1 MVLCF
6 HIKNAWFYHLSQAQ
20 LPVKIQYTMKKSY
33 ISCDIANAIS
43 IWILGAPS
51 CEEVFNKLTIY
62 NGAHKIYGKF
72 QLRPPCAKLA
82 HLKQPPFVYK
92 GLTQKKYGLIQNCL
106 QDKQYS
112 NRPAQRDHGLVNP
125 HEKAEFVEL
134 GKFYLSA
141 PVWSMSH
148 ILKFYKI
155 TSLSFIF
162 VTEFK
167 NQFQTILN
175 PLMTNP
181 QTL

>member
-92 GLTQKKYGLIQNCL
+92 GLTQKKYGLIQHFPKYTQHPLKILCYL
-106 QDKQYS
+106 
-112 NRPAQRDHGLVNP
+112 
-125 HEKAEFVEL
+125 L
-134 GKFYLSA
+134 G
-141 PVWSMSH
+141 
-148 ILKFYKI
+148 
-155 TSLSFIF
+155 
-162 VTEFK
+162 
-167 NQFQTILN
+167 FQAIKRLRVHLRSN
-175 PLMTNP
+175 PLRDLMFI
-181 QTL
+181 